1 MSKIVWDALGEHF
14 YETGVDHGVYYGYDS
29 TQNAFNNGVPWNG
42 ITAVTESPSGAEPS
56 PIYADNIKYLN
67 LISAEDY
74 AATIEALTYPDEF
87 KISDGKADIATGVVI
102 GQQTRKIFGFSYRTL
117 IGSDTEAAGTAGY
130 VIHLIYNCTASPSEK
145 SHNTVNENPEGAT
158 MSWSISTTPVDVEG
172 YKPTA
177 TVEIDSRTTPA
188 AKLAQ
193 LEAILYGSVS
203 SDPRLPFPAEI
214 ATLVG
219 AA

>member
-14 YETGVDHGVYYGYDS
+14 YETGVDHGVYYGYAS

-117 IGSDTEAAGTAGY
+117 IGSEDT
-130 VIHLIYNCTASPSEK
+130 
-145 SHNTVNENPEGAT
+145 
-158 MSWSISTTPVDVEG
+158 
-172 YKPTA
+172 
-177 TVEIDSRTTPA
+177 
-188 AKLAQ
+188 
-193 LEAILYGSVS
+193 
-203 SDPRLPFPAEI
+203 DP
-214 ATLVG
+214 
-219 AA
+219 